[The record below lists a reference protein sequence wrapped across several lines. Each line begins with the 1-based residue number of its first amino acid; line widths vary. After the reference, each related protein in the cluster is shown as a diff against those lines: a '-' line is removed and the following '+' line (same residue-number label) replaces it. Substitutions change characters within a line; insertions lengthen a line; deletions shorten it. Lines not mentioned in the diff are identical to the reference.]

1 MKTSYLVCRHKT
13 HVVERHMKRR
23 EDGDP
28 ERSTQFIDL
37 AVAGKARRFGMG
49 IMILPHGLAMTGG
62 EFLWYALVRG
72 TAVQMG
78 L

>member
-1 MKTSYLVCRHKT
+1 
-13 HVVERHMKRR
+13 MKRR

-37 AVAGKARRFGMG
+37 AVAGKARGFGMG

-62 EFLWYALVRG
+62 EFL
-72 TAVQMG
+72 
-78 L
+78 

>member
-1 MKTSYLVCRHKT
+1 
-13 HVVERHMKRR
+13 MKRR

-62 EFLWYALVRG
+62 EFLWYAFVRG
-72 TAVQMG
+72 TAV
-78 L
+78 